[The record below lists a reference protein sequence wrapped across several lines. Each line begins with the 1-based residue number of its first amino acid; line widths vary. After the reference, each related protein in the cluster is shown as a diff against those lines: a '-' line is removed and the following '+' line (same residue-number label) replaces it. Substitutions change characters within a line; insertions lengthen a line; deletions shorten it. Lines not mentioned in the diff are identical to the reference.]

1 MKQCDQCGV
10 ELENELARCPLCGAS
25 LLIDEPDV
33 GSGESAEVRPA
44 GEPADQTNLQV
55 TEHRRARFWLWE
67 MFTIVFIA
75 TAIIVA
81 AADFGYGF
89 DLSWS
94 IYPLTALAFVWI
106 FVTAVIGLGR
116 DILLAYAA
124 STIAVIAYLFVL
136 DSLVAGESWF
146 VPIALPMTLLVA
158 VVGGAAAGTVRGL
171 SLSFFQTLAASVF
184 FLGIFALGLEVI
196 LYFALDLESILS
208 WSIVAFGGCLSIAL
222 LLWLIN
228 KRLRE
233 RHADFKRVFHL

>member
-1 MKQCDQCGV
+1 
-10 ELENELARCPLCGAS
+10 
-25 LLIDEPDV
+25 
-33 GSGESAEVRPA
+33 
-44 GEPADQTNLQV
+44 
-55 TEHRRARFWLWE
+55 

-171 SLSFFQTLAASVF
+171 NLSFFQTLAASRASRRLQAGVPPVVS
-184 FLGIFALGLEVI
+184 VI
-196 LYFALDLESILS
+196 YRRVLNPAGRTRCYQCPYPPITGCRPHS
-208 WSIVAFGGCLSIAL
+208 WSPPAPRCRSARSRNEGLRGRSRC
-222 LLWLIN
+222 
-228 KRLRE
+228 RYRYLRE
-233 RHADFKRVFHL
+233 PRY